1 MNAFKD
7 NTEIITRSPEETEA
21 LGRRIGQLLKGDELI
36 ALFGGLGMGKT
47 AFVRGL
53 AAGLDVPS
61 DEVSSP
67 TFAIV
72 HEHEGRVMLYH
83 FDMYRV
89 ESWDDLYST
98 GFFDYLGN
106 GVVVTEWSENI
117 EGALPEER
125 IDIEISAPCHDDTRI
140 FRIHAPDALPPTEG
154 IDETI

>member
-1 MNAFKD
+1 MAA
-7 NTEIITRSPEETEA
+7 EITTHSAEETEA
-21 LGRRIGQLLKGDELI
+21 FGKRIGSLLKGDEMI

-47 AFVRGL
+47 AFVRALAEGL
-53 AAGLDVPS
+53 GMDPN
-61 DEVSSP
+61 EISSP

-72 HEHEGRVMLYH
+72 HEHEGKNGKMLYH

-98 GFFDYLGN
+98 GFFDYLGR

-125 IDIEISAPCHDDTRI
+125 IDIEISAPHHDDTRVFKVNGI
-140 FRIHAPDALPPTEG
+140 ELPQ
-154 IDETI
+154 

>member
-1 MNAFKD
+1 MAG
-7 NTEIITRSPEETEA
+7 EIITHSPEETEA
-21 LGRRIGQLLKGDELI
+21 LGRRIGSQLHGNEII

-53 AAGLDVPS
+53 AAGMDIDP
-61 DEVSSP
+61 DEISSP

-72 HEHEGRVMLYH
+72 HEHENDNGKNLYH

-98 GFFDYLGN
+98 GFFDYLGH

-117 EGALPEER
+117 ERALPEER
-125 IDIEISAPCHDDTRI
+125 IEIEISAPCHDDTRI
-140 FRIHAPDALPPTEG
+140 FRINGLHSN
-154 IDETI
+154 IDNESEMK

>member
-1 MNAFKD
+1 MEII
-7 NTEIITRSPEETEA
+7 EIITHSPEETES
-21 LGRRIGQLLKGDELI
+21 LGRRIGSRLAGHETI

-53 AAGLDVPS
+53 AAGLGIDA
-61 DEVSSP
+61 DEISSP

-72 HEHEGRVMLYH
+72 HEHEAPGGAMLYH

-98 GFFDYLGN
+98 GFFDYLGR

-117 EGALPEER
+117 EGALPDER
-125 IDIEISAPCHDDTRI
+125 ITIEIAAPDHDDTRI
-140 FRIHAPDALPPTEG
+140 FRIQGLSGEVAL
-154 IDETI
+154 I

>member
-1 MNAFKD
+1 MPESHSIE
-7 NTEIITRSPEETEA
+7 EITTHSPEETEA
-21 LGRRIGQLLKGDELI
+21 LGRRIGQQLKGDELI
-36 ALFGGLGMGKT
+36 ALFGGMGMGKT

-53 AAGLDVPS
+53 AEGLGIPS
-61 DEVSSP
+61 EEVSSP

-98 GFFDYLGN
+98 GFFDYLGS

-125 IDIEISAPCHDDTRI
+125 IDIVVSARELNDTRV
-140 FRIHAPDALPPTEG
+140 FRINGLTLR
-154 IDETI
+154 

>member
-1 MNAFKD
+1 MAE
-7 NTEIITRSPEETEA
+7 EITTHSPEETEA
-21 LGRRIGQLLKGDELI
+21 LGRRIGGMLRGDEMI

-53 AAGLDVPS
+53 AEGLGMDPK
-61 DEVSSP
+61 EISSP

-72 HEHEGRVMLYH
+72 HEHEGSNGQMLFH

-98 GFFDYLGN
+98 GFFDYLGR

-117 EGALPEER
+117 EAALPEER
-125 IDIEISAPCHDDTRI
+125 IDIELSAPHHDDTRVFKVNGI
-140 FRIHAPDALPPTEG
+140 ELPQ
-154 IDETI
+154 